1 MEELEYYSS
10 NQVARELDIE
20 LALLQRLSGLIEKTL
35 MNTDYFYR
43 DKRNRRLY
51 THANIN
57 ELEAILT
64 IKKKNKLTYAA
75 AIFGNYANTQHNL
88 SSEEVKKEELSD
100 VLKKLQNQE
109 VVLKQQSEKIDV
121 LTNTIEKL
129 LNLENQNYEALLG
142 LSEKID
148 TYTSQKKTRP
158 TASKVNVKEKVDS
171 SFVSENER
179 NTKKQTLQTTT
190 ATMEIAIQN
199 PSNTKT
205 GTTMIKKAEFL
216 ELRKK
221 LKYLPFKWSES
232 RKSLNLSKKD
242 AKHYSQ
248 YVNDSKQF
256 LEEVMNP
263 RKLGSYYFIKREQK
277 ELLNSYGNFYDT
289 LELTAFPEKK

>member
-1 MEELEYYSS
+1 MEELEDYSS

-148 TYTSQKKTRP
+148 TYTSQKKNRP

-205 GTTMIKKAEFL
+205 GTTMIKQAEFL

-232 RKSLNLSKKD
+232 RKCLNLSEKD
-242 AKHYSQ
+242 TKHYSQ

-263 RKLGSYYFIKREQK
+263 RKLGNYYFIKREQK

>member
-20 LALLQRLSGLIEKTL
+20 QALLRRLSGLIEKTL

-64 IKKKNKLTYAA
+64 IKKKNNVSYAA

-109 VVLKQQSEKIDV
+109 VVLQQQSEKIDV

-142 LSEKID
+142 LNEKLEA
-148 TYTSQKKTRP
+148 YTSQKKTRP
-158 TASKVNVKEKVDS
+158 TTSKTKVKEKVHS
-171 SFVSENER
+171 SFENE
-179 NTKKQTLQTTT
+179 NEKKQEVQTTK

-199 PSNTKT
+199 PTNTRN

-242 AKHYSQ
+242 TKHYSQ

-263 RKLGSYYFIKREQK
+263 RKLGNYYFIKREQK
-277 ELLNSYGNFYDT
+277 ELLSSYGNFYDT

>member
-64 IKKKNKLTYAA
+64 IKKKNKLSYAA

-100 VLKKLQNQE
+100 VLKKLKNQE
-109 VVLKQQSEKIDV
+109 VVLQQQSEKIDV

-142 LSEKID
+142 LSGKID
-148 TYTSQKKTRP
+148 TYTSQKKARS
-158 TASKVNVKEKVDS
+158 TATKVNVKEKVD
-171 SFVSENER
+171 VSIENER
-179 NTKKQTLQTTT
+179 NTKKQVLQTTT
-190 ATMEIAIQN
+190 ATMEIAIQK
-199 PSNTKT
+199 PTNTKA

-232 RKSLNLSKKD
+232 RRSLNLNKKD
-242 AKHYSQ
+242 VKYYSQ

-256 LEEVMNP
+256 LEEIISP
-263 RKLGSYYFIKREQK
+263 RKLGNYYFIKREQK
-277 ELLNSYGNFYDT
+277 ELLSSYGNFYDT

>member
-109 VVLKQQSEKIDV
+109 VVLQQQSEKIDV

-142 LSEKID
+142 LSGKID
-148 TYTSQKKTRP
+148 TYTSQKKARST
-158 TASKVNVKEKVDS
+158 TSKANVKEKADS

-179 NTKKQTLQTTT
+179 NTKKQTTT

-256 LEEVMNP
+256 LEEVMNL
-263 RKLGSYYFIKREQK
+263 RKLGNYYFIKREQK

>member
-64 IKKKNKLTYAA
+64 IKKKNKLSYAA

-100 VLKKLQNQE
+100 VLKKLKNQE
-109 VVLKQQSEKIDV
+109 VVLQQQSEKIDV

-142 LSEKID
+142 LSGKID
-148 TYTSQKKTRP
+148 TYTSQKKARS
-158 TASKVNVKEKVDS
+158 TATKVNVKEKVD
-171 SFVSENER
+171 VSIENER
-179 NTKKQTLQTTT
+179 NTKKQVLQTTT
-190 ATMEIAIQN
+190 ATMEIAIQK
-199 PSNTKT
+199 PTNTKA

-232 RKSLNLSKKD
+232 RRSLNLSKKD
-242 AKHYSQ
+242 VKYYSQ

-256 LEEVMNP
+256 LEEIISP
-263 RKLGSYYFIKREQK
+263 RKLGNYYFIKREQK
-277 ELLNSYGNFYDT
+277 ELLSSYGNFYDT

>member
-148 TYTSQKKTRP
+148 TYTSQKKNRP

-190 ATMEIAIQN
+190 ATMENAIQN
-199 PSNTKT
+199 PSNTNT
-205 GTTMIKKAEFL
+205 VTTMIKKAVFL
-216 ELRKK
+216 ELRKN
-221 LKYLPFKWSES
+221 LKFLPFKWSES

-263 RKLGSYYFIKREQK
+263 RKLGNYYFIKREQK